1 MAHRQPFTMILSS
14 RKPVRRNV
22 LSAGFKARAIFTV
35 LLAASVV
42 AAAIAI
48 WEARIILLVLF
59 AGCLGALIL
68 ATLTSLLHKWVRIP
82 RTLAFASVL
91 VTLASALALGMWL
104 RGPALARQLSELQDD
119 IPGAVGSVFASLHK
133 YSWGQWI
140 LAQATD
146 ATQSTRWLAYAA
158 SGIGGAMST
167 TVSTVACLLL
177 VLLASV
183 YLAAEPEFYMRGI
196 RRLLPAKHLPDFEAI
211 LSDAIRTLRFWLLAR
226 LVTMTTIGILVSAGL
241 WLLGVPLAG
250 TLGLMAALLTF
261 IPNLGPFVSAVPA
274 ALLAFTVSPV
284 KGLLTVVLFCL
295 AHFIEGNFVTPL
307 AERRIVKLPPFL
319 TLSLQLILAP
329 ATGAL
334 GVALAAPLL
343 AVIMSVVR
351 VYRTNSRDNGK
362 SNLCDTTVPNT
373 VQTGAKPTVDI
384 RMPVIPLHPSGT

>member
-1 MAHRQPFTMILSS
+1 MAYRQPFTMIMSS
-14 RKPVRRNV
+14 RKAVRPNV
-22 LSAGFKARAIFTV
+22 LSAGFRSRAIFTV

-48 WEARIILLVLF
+48 WEARNILLVLF

-68 ATLTSLLHKWVRIP
+68 ATLTSVLQKWVRVP
-82 RTLAFASVL
+82 RTLAFTSVL
-91 VTLASALALGMWL
+91 VTLASVLALGIWL

-119 IPGAVGSVFASLHK
+119 IPDAIRYVFASLHE
-133 YSWGQWI
+133 YSGGQWI
-140 LAQATD
+140 LAQTTD
-146 ATQSTRWLAYAA
+146 ATQSSRWLAYAA

-167 TVSTVACLLL
+167 TMSTVACLLL
-177 VLLASV
+177 VLLTSV
-183 YLAAEPEFYMRGI
+183 YLAAEPEFYRRGI
-196 RRLLPAKHLPDFEAI
+196 RCMLPAKHLPDFEAF
-211 LSDAIRTLRFWLLAR
+211 LGEAIRTLRFWLLAR
-226 LVTMTTIGILVSAGL
+226 LVTMTTIGMLVSAGL

-250 TLGLMAALLTF
+250 TLGLIAALLTF

-274 ALLAFTVSPV
+274 VLLALTVSPL

-319 TLSLQLILAP
+319 TLSLQLVLAP

-351 VYRTNSRDNGK
+351 VYTTNSCNKGK
-362 SNLCDTTVPNT
+362 SNLCDTAVSNT
-373 VQTGAKPTVDI
+373 VQAG
-384 RMPVIPLHPSGT
+384 GTSQV